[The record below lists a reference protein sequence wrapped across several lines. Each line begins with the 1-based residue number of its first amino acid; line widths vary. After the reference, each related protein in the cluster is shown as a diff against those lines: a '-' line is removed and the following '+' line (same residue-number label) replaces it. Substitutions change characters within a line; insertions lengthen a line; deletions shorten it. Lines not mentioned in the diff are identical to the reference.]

1 MDKLAAM
8 RVFVRVA
15 QTASFSRVAEQSEL
29 SSSYVSKLVAQLEES
44 LGTKLLQR
52 TTRRIQLTEAG
63 AAYLP
68 QCREILEQI
77 DRADAMVAEKGDK
90 PKGRLRINL
99 PLSFALTDLGP
110 LMAEFSSRY
119 PELELDLNLSDQ
131 PVDLLEGG
139 YDCGLRLTTHIQD
152 SSYVAVRLGKFKI
165 MVCAS
170 PAYLAR
176 HGEPATPAALPQ
188 HRCFVYA
195 YASESNRWPLHFEG
209 QTHVS
214 VNGALRVNST
224 PFMKAFIL
232 QGQGIGVLPEFVA
245 RPEVDDGRLTEIL
258 KDVPRPALEL
268 YAIYPERS
276 FVPAKVRVWIAFM
289 TSAIPG
295 LLRSG

>member
-15 QTASFSRVAEQSEL
+15 ESASFSRVAAETEL

-77 DRADAMVAEKGDK
+77 ERADAMVAEKGDK

-99 PLSFALTDLGP
+99 PLSFGLTDLGP
-110 LMAEFSSRY
+110 VMADFSSRY
-119 PELELDLNLSDQ
+119 PELDLDLNLSDQ

-139 YDCGLRLTTHIQD
+139 YDCGLRLTTQIQD
-152 SSYVAVRLGKFKI
+152 SSYVAVRLGMFRI

-170 PAYLAR
+170 PAYLEQY
-176 HGEPATPAALPQ
+176 GEPATAAALQ
-188 HRCFVYA
+188 RHRCFVYA
-195 YASESNRWPLHFEG
+195 YASDSNRWPLHFEG
-209 QTHVS
+209 QTYVP

-245 RPEVDDGRLTEIL
+245 RPELDDGRLTEIL
-258 KDVPRPALEL
+258 KDVPRPSLEL

-289 TSAIPG
+289 KSAMPS
-295 LLRSG
+295 LLRSR